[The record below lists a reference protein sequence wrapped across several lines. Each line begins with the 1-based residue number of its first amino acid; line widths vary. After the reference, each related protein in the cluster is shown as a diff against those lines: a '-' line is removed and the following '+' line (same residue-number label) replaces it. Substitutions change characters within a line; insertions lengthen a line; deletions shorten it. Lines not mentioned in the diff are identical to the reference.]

1 MGWLREPLAMVDAL
15 WDGSGESTVASVA
28 SEVGLV
34 ASDEATMRQVPLLTR
49 AAYVR
54 GTIQPRRLLRW
65 VGMVQDTGPF
75 QEFCFAGTPDRCA
88 LYRAEAFDGA
98 RVHELCERT
107 QIWGV
112 AAPGQSAWAQ
122 IAGPTV
128 EPELARQRPTKRP
141 RDDDDCDDEDLEP
154 QEGDPPKK
162 SRLGEQMDVPGGFQ
176 HARDDDD
183 PVECLISVYGREAPR
198 INQLVEVVGLLAA
211 APVPGGDDPWD
222 DEWEPVA
229 SEVARVHALWWRR
242 LDEQHPAAPPTSR
255 WEDSR
260 ALALGFLTKALYGD
274 AATAEYVL
282 LALLGKPNL
291 PDRHGSLSLDLVVDD
306 ALRKP
311 VAARLRDALSL
322 LVPRC
327 LLVKASEAKPPV
339 RDVEAQRLQ
348 PSPLQVVDAT
358 ALVFDFDLTAA
369 PQYLADVISCPRE
382 VMYDFGFGAYKPFP
396 LDARVFVVTRNRKGT
411 AGDCVVAPHF
421 AAATSD
427 VDEAT
432 LLSSSSSQL
441 EPVRDYIAAAR
452 NSQPKFDETVAKT
465 LTDAFVRARAKGEI
479 PAKEA
484 EQRLTN
490 WLTLCRLDAKSRGD
504 ATIDQSHWER
514 VQHLERFRVV
524 RYASAK
530 RAAGLD

>member
-1 MGWLREPLAMVDAL
+1 MESEASWLREPLAMVDAL

-34 ASDEATMRQVPLLTR
+34 ASDEATMQQVPLLTR

-54 GTIQPRRLLRW
+54 GTIQPQRLLRW

-75 QEFCFAGTPDRCA
+75 QEFCFAGTADRCA
-88 LYRAEAFDGA
+88 LFRAAAFDGA

-122 IAGPTV
+122 IAGPAV

-141 RDDDDCDDEDLEP
+141 RDDADDSET

-162 SRLGEQMDVPGGFQ
+162 TRLAEQMDMPGGFR
-176 HARDDDD
+176 HAQDDDD
-183 PVECLISVYGREAPR
+183 PVECLISIYGREAPR
-198 INQLVEVVGLLAA
+198 INELVEVVGLLAA
-211 APVPGGDDPWD
+211 APPPGGGDGDPWD

-242 LDEQHPAAPPTSR
+242 LDEQHPTTAPPTSR
-255 WEDSR
+255 WEELR
-260 ALALGFLTKALYGD
+260 TLALGFLTEALYGD

-306 ALRKP
+306 HLRKQ

-339 RDVEAQRLQ
+339 RDVDAQRLQ

-369 PQYLADVISCPRE
+369 PQYLADVISGPRE
-382 VMYDFGFGAYKPFP
+382 VTYDFGFGAYKPFP
-396 LDARVFVVTRNRKGT
+396 LDARVFIVTRNRKGT

-421 AAATSD
+421 TAKRN
-427 VDEAT
+427 DEDT
-432 LLSSSSSQL
+432 LLSLSSQL
-441 EPVRDYIAAAR
+441 APVRDYIAAAR
-452 NSQPKFDETVAKT
+452 NSQPKFDEATAKT
-465 LTDAFVRARAKGEI
+465 LTDEFVRARAKGEI

-490 WLTLCRLDAKSRGD
+490 WLTLCRLDAKSRGH
-504 ATIDQSHWER
+504 ATIAQAHWER
-514 VQHLERFRVV
+514 VQHLERFRIV